1 MDNNRYNKEWDKG
14 HSSEA
19 SEEFEITDLAEL
31 KAMEDEEEEEE
42 YVPPRKKHIFRFG
55 VLITL
60 LAFVAL
66 AYSWLPLI
74 LPPNLDFLDQNRT
87 LSEDELVLQSKPAI
101 VNIKTHEGGAT
112 DTGHQGTGF
121 NLDPQGLIVTNR
133 HVIDSASAVEITF
146 ADGTRYIG
154 QEIEFIE
161 GYDLAVIRLQ
171 GQDLPFLTLEAES
184 LPEAGQIVTI
194 IGNPYGFQR
203 VSARGEILSYAHINF
218 KPIFVINANIAPG
231 SSGSPV
237 LDADGQVVGIIFAT
251 RTQNV
256 SGQDQQYAVAIPA
269 TALSSL

>member
-14 HSSEA
+14 HSSGA

-31 KAMEDEEEEEE
+31 EAMEDEEEEEE

-101 VNIKTHEGGAT
+101 VNIKTHAGGTAG
-112 DTGHQGTGF
+112 TGNQGTGF
-121 NLDPQGLIVTNR
+121 NLAPQGLIVTNR
-133 HVIDSASAVEITF
+133 HVIDSATSVEITF

-154 QEIEFIE
+154 QEIETIE
-161 GYDLAVIRLQ
+161 GYDLAIIRLD
-171 GQDLPFLTLEAES
+171 GVGLPFLNLGAES
-184 LPEAGQIVTI
+184 LPEAGQVVTI

-203 VSARGEILSYAHINF
+203 ISARGEILGYAQVNNE
-218 KPIFVINANIAPG
+218 PIFVINANIAPG

-237 LDADGQVVGIIFAT
+237 LDAEGSVVGIIFAT
-251 RTQNV
+251 HTQNV
-256 SGQDQQYAVAIPA
+256 DGQDQQFALAIPA